1 MLPKIQRVTK
11 RTRRPASR
19 NRELAHSEERFRRLV
34 EGLPDAV
41 YVVSEDRLVF
51 VNLFGMRLLGAQSP
65 EQLIGRHI
73 SEIIN
78 PGYLAKV
85 KRQNRRSYR
94 TGATSSVEEI
104 VIRSLD
110 GSQVSVEALAIPI
123 TWDGV
128 PAVEVVARDIRERKG
143 TQQRLREY
151 EKAVEGLE
159 EMIVV
164 VDRDYRYVLANRA
177 FLKYREMEREQ
188 VVGRLVSELLHK
200 DIFENHVRRRLDEC
214 FRGKVTKY
222 EMRYTYPVLGER
234 DLFISYFPIEGPRG
248 VDRVACV
255 LQDITE
261 RKRAEQTLQQWQ
273 KQLDLAQKAGLRI
286 GLWDWDVVA
295 NTVSWSNETYRQF
308 GFTGDTFTG
317 RVEDAV
323 ERIHPE
329 DRPRVEEAIQK
340 VLDGGHEYAA
350 QYRVIRPDG
359 TNCWIDAHGIL
370 LRNPSAHMVGVGIDI
385 TDQKMSQHS
394 LQQAQMELA
403 RVARVATMGEL
414 TASIAHEI
422 NQPLA
427 AIATNGSAAMRWL
440 SAQPPNLEEAR
451 EAAARAVREAN
462 RAAGVIGRIRALLK
476 KTSPITSILNINSVI
491 REVVTLTGNEL
502 TRSDVSVRTKL
513 AATVPAVLGDRVQLQ
528 QVMLNLIMNA
538 IDAMSTVADRPR
550 KLVVKS
556 AKYPLGVL
564 IRVEDS
570 GIGLNPSHEQ
580 DRIFEPFFSTKL
592 EGIGMGLS
600 ISRSII
606 EAHGGCLSAMPG
618 TPHGAIFQFTLPKAD
633 LAHG

>member
-1 MLPKIQRVTK
+1 LEWSLNFQMLPKMQRVTK
-11 RTRRPASR
+11 RTRRPASA
-19 NRELAHSEERFRRLV
+19 NRELAHSEDRFRSLV
-34 EGLPDAV
+34 EALPDAV

-51 VNLFGMRLLGAQSP
+51 VNLFGMRLLRARSP

-78 PGYLAKV
+78 PDHLAKV

-104 VIRSLD
+104 VMRSLD

-123 TWDGV
+123 TWDGL

-188 VVGRLVSELLHK
+188 VVGRPVSELLHK

-273 KQLDLAQKAGLRI
+273 KQLDLAQNAGLRI

-295 NTVSWSNETYRQF
+295 NTVSWSNET
-308 GFTGDTFTG
+308 
-317 RVEDAV
+317 
-323 ERIHPE
+323 
-329 DRPRVEEAIQK
+329 
-340 VLDGGHEYAA
+340 
-350 QYRVIRPDG
+350 
-359 TNCWIDAHGIL
+359 
-370 LRNPSAHMVGVGIDI
+370 
-385 TDQKMSQHS
+385 
-394 LQQAQMELA
+394 
-403 RVARVATMGEL
+403 
-414 TASIAHEI
+414 
-422 NQPLA
+422 
-427 AIATNGSAAMRWL
+427 
-440 SAQPPNLEEAR
+440 
-451 EAAARAVREAN
+451 
-462 RAAGVIGRIRALLK
+462 
-476 KTSPITSILNINSVI
+476 
-491 REVVTLTGNEL
+491 
-502 TRSDVSVRTKL
+502 
-513 AATVPAVLGDRVQLQ
+513 
-528 QVMLNLIMNA
+528 
-538 IDAMSTVADRPR
+538 
-550 KLVVKS
+550 
-556 AKYPLGVL
+556 
-564 IRVEDS
+564 
-570 GIGLNPSHEQ
+570 
-580 DRIFEPFFSTKL
+580 
-592 EGIGMGLS
+592 
-600 ISRSII
+600 
-606 EAHGGCLSAMPG
+606 
-618 TPHGAIFQFTLPKAD
+618 
-633 LAHG
+633 